1 MSDKTEANNSSADF
15 DELVNKIS
23 GLAESASGS
32 DAVPETADT
41 GSADYL
47 KTDQADAAFSAELNE
62 TENLDSPDSDYDGFD
77 GANIVS
83 LFDDDGNEYEF
94 ELLDYVDYNDK
105 LYAVMI
111 PSELTDVEDDEVAVI
126 METYFEGNEP
136 NFVFVDDEDLAQK
149 VLDAYSA
156 ESGD

>member
-1 MSDKTEANNSSADF
+1 MSNNTETNDKKDKF
-15 DELVNKIS
+15 DELVDQIA
-23 GLAESASGS
+23 GLTAEA
-32 DAVPETADT
+32 ETAE
-41 GSADYL
+41 AD
-47 KTDQADAAFSAELNE
+47 DAQVNDSTVLDAQEDLN
-62 TENLDSPDSDYDGFD
+62 SPDSDDDGFE
-77 GANIVS
+77 GANLVS
-83 LFDDDGNEYEF
+83 LFDEEGNEYEF

-111 PSELTDVEDDEVAVI
+111 PSELTDSEDDQIAVI

-136 NFVFVDDEDLAQK
+136 NFIFVDDEELAQK